1 MKKRRFLALLT
12 ALTLIIPTVITN
24 NISTSEAAGTLINDD
39 FEDGLGE
46 WIPRGEEEFVELS
59 SEEARSGSQSLKV
72 SNRTE
77 TWNGPMCDKTDVLT
91 LGITYDFS
99 VYVKYVGNS
108 YSNNQGFSL
117 QLQYNDGIEDQYKN
131 IMTSSVP
138 KGQWTLLEG
147 EYTVPTDASDV
158 YLYVETEWSTSPS
171 PQDLMD
177 FYIDD
182 FTARPTELPDI
193 EDEVPGLKDVFSN
206 YFVVGGAATV
216 SEIGP
221 APAKELMLKHYNSLT
236 FGNEL
241 KPDAVLD
248 YNATIG
254 YMEDNN
260 NQVNPQINLRASRT
274 LFEFAEA
281 NNIPVRG
288 HTLVWHSQT
297 PDWFFRENY
306 SQNSNDPWASK
317 EVMLQRMENY
327 IKNVMELIEDTYPN
341 VDVYAWDVV
350 NEAVDPNTS
359 TGMRNPGS
367 NNVTNGNSLWMQT
380 VGEEF
385 IVKAFEYARKYA
397 PEGCKLFYNDYN
409 EYEDKKSDFI
419 YDILVEL
426 KSKNLVDGMGM
437 QSHWVMEYPSLDM
450 FERSVRKYN
459 SLDLEMHLTELDM
472 RQPNND
478 ANALN
483 AQARRYKS
491 LINKV
496 VELQNEG
503 MNITTVIFW
512 GVTDRTSWLGGYPLL
527 FDGDYKAK
535 PAFFSII
542 EDYIGDIPTP
552 SPKPDPTP
560 TPKPDV
566 PTPTPIPDP
575 TPTPKPDVPTPTPTP
590 GVTPIP
596 GDVQPLASV
605 TSSVS
610 GNTVNQNYSL
620 VSEKGTID
628 LSKLKIV
635 FTADGMSTANQNLW
649 CDHAALQLNVA
660 PWYAA
665 LTSSVKG
672 EISNQSL
679 VITVDSDETLSPG
692 DGALTLNIR
701 FAKTDWSNYGTLS
714 NEKVTVYYD
723 GKLVQ

>member
-1 MKKRRFLALLT
+1 MKKQKIIAILT
-12 ALTLIIPTVITN
+12 ILTLIIPTFIN
-24 NISTSEAAGTLINDD
+24 SNISPTEAASIIINDD
-39 FEDGLGE
+39 FEDGLGGWE
-46 WIPRGEEEFVELS
+46 ARGEDEIVELTT
-59 SEEARSGSQSLKV
+59 EEARSGSQSLKV

-77 TWNGPMCDKTDVLT
+77 TWNGPSCDKTDSLT

-108 YSNNQGFSL
+108 YSNSQNFSL
-117 QLQYNDGIEDQYKN
+117 QLQYNDGVEDQYMN
-131 IMTSSVP
+131 IMTATVY
-138 KGQWTLLEG
+138 KGQWTRLEG
-147 EYTVPTDASDV
+147 TYTVPTDASDV
-158 YLYVETEWSTSPS
+158 HLYIETEWTNSPTA
-171 PQDLMD
+171 QDLMD

-182 FTARPTELPDI
+182 FVAKPTDLPDI
-193 EDEVPGLKDVFSN
+193 EDAVPALKDVFADF
-206 YFVVGGAATV
+206 FVVGGSATV

-221 APAKELMLKHYNSLT
+221 APAKELFTKHYNSLT

-248 YNATIG
+248 YNATIA
-254 YMEDNN
+254 YMEKNN
-260 NQVNPQINLRASRT
+260 DQLNPQINLRASRT

-317 EVMLQRMENY
+317 EVMLKRLENY
-327 IKNVMELIEDTYPN
+327 IKNVMELIEETYPN
-341 VDVYAWDVV
+341 VEIYAWDVV
-350 NEAVDPNTS
+350 NEAVDPNTP

-367 NNVTNGNSLWMQT
+367 NNVTNGNSLWMET
-380 VGEEF
+380 IGREF
-385 IVKAFEYARKYA
+385 IVKAFEYARRYA

-426 KSKNLVDGMGM
+426 KEKDLVDGMGM

-459 SLDLEMHLTELDM
+459 SLGLEMHLTELDM

-478 ANALN
+478 ANALA

-512 GVTDRTSWLGGYPLL
+512 GITDRTSWLGGYPLL

-535 PAFFSII
+535 PAFFAII
-542 EDYIGDIPTP
+542 EDYVGTSPTP
-552 SPKPDPTP
+552 TPKPDPTP
-560 TPKPDV
+560 TPKPD
-566 PTPTPIPDP
+566 P
-575 TPTPKPDVPTPTPTP
+575 TPTPKPDDPTPTPTP
-590 GVTPIP
+590 DVTPIP
-596 GDVQPLASV
+596 GDVQPKASV
-605 TSSVS
+605 TTSVN
-610 GNTVNQNYSL
+610 GNTVNQSYSI

-628 LSKLKIV
+628 LSKLRIV
-635 FTADGMSTANQNLW
+635 FTADGIGTVDQNFW
-649 CDHAALQLNVA
+649 CDHAAMQLNVA
-660 PWYAA
+660 PWYTP
-665 LTSSVKG
+665 LTSSVNG
-672 EISNQSL
+672 ELSNQSL
-679 VITVDSDETLSPG
+679 TLSFDTNQTLSPG
-692 DGALTLNIR
+692 TGTFTVNVR
-701 FAKTDWSNYGTLS
+701 FAKTDWSNYGTLT
-714 NEKVTVYYD
+714 NQKINVYYD